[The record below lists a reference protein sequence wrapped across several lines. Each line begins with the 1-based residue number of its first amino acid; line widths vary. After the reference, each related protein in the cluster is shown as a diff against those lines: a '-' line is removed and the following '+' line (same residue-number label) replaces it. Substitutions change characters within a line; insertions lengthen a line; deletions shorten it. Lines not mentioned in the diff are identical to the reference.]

1 MSRYQ
6 FIVSEKAVYGV
17 ARLCRVLGVARSAF
31 YAWLAGPSA
40 RAVADAALTEQVR
53 TIHADSRGVYGA
65 PRVHACAALHCC
77 QRHASRHM
85 SSKPRSARQPSSRSA
100 SDGSV

>member
-1 MSRYQ
+1 
-6 FIVSEKAVYGV
+6 
-17 ARLCRVLGVARSAF
+17 VARSAF

-65 PRVHACAALHCC
+65 PRVHAELRHGLGVRAGRKRVARLMRGSCATPGW
-77 QRHASRHM
+77 S
-85 SSKPRSARQPSSRSA
+85 
-100 SDGSV
+100 GSTDAAGGA